1 MYGSDKV
8 LLFLA
13 QGLRSRSNF
22 QPIVV
27 LPKDGPLRV
36 ALQVAGV
43 EVHIAE
49 VGKISR
55 SIMTPTG
62 LIRLVWSTLIGMRA
76 LDKIVGKRKVA
87 LVHSNTLA
95 VLSGAIW
102 AFMRRRPH
110 LWHVHEIILSP
121 KLVSM
126 GYPRLIRMLSDRV
139 MSNSTLTERWLLS
152 KQPSLASRSVVVFN
166 GLPEV
171 VSPTKDAIQAFRAR
185 VGASEDDTVVMLA
198 GRINRMKGQELLI
211 EAAAEL
217 QRRGRIEGMRFVII
231 GDTAPGLMYLS
242 AQLKAQVTSLC
253 LDAHFTF
260 LSFIDDM
267 WPVWFGTDI
276 GVVPS
281 TEPESCGMVAIEAM
295 AAGVPVIAAGHGGL
309 LDIVVHE
316 ETGLLFPPRNVNML
330 ADALERLGSDS
341 MLRKALGA
349 AGVTRQQELFSVES
363 QVTHAVM
370 IYEEMTK

>member
-13 QGLRSRSNF
+13 QGLQSGRNF

-27 LPKDGPLRV
+27 LPKDGALRV
-36 ALQVAGV
+36 ALQETGI

-62 LIRLVWSTLIGMRA
+62 LIRLAWSTLNGMRA

-102 AFMRRRPH
+102 AFIRRRPH
-110 LWHVHEIILSP
+110 LWHIHEIILKP
-121 KLVSM
+121 KLVSK
-126 GYPRLIRMLSDRV
+126 GYPRLVRLLADRV
-139 MSNSTLTERWLLS
+139 MSNSTLTEHWLLS
-152 KQPSLASRSVVVFN
+152 EQPSLKSRSVVVFN

-171 VSPTKDAIQAFRAR
+171 VRPAKDAIQAFRAR
-185 VGASEDDTVVMLA
+185 VGANEGDTVVMLA

-211 EAAAEL
+211 EAASVL
-217 QRRGRIEGMRFVII
+217 QRRGKIEGMRFVII
-231 GDTAPGLMYLS
+231 GETAPGLMYLS
-242 AQLKAQVTSLC
+242 AQLKTQVASLC
-253 LDAHFTF
+253 LDTHFTF
-260 LSFIDDM
+260 LPFIDDM

-281 TEPESCGMVAIEAM
+281 TEPESFGMVAIEAM

-341 MLRKALGA
+341 MLRKTLGA
-349 AGVTRQQELFSVES
+349 TGLTKQQELFSVES
-363 QVTHAVM
+363 QVTNAVKV
-370 IYEEMTK
+370 YEEMTK